1 MHHRRWRASLAARHG
16 LADVDGDVSWRAR
29 GHPRWALVREWR
41 RDGSSPPPWGP
52 NYAPDAHTVR
62 NDYGACF
69 VDSGLV
75 TPPSAWVPTS
85 DACAAEHPKRRRLLD
100 LKAALVQASAIPR
113 TYLQA
118 DVRTWLDPHASLG
131 VLEAVGYDVILI
143 DPPLFSYAWRAP
155 HESRHACWTWDEV
168 AQLPI
173 PRLASRESFVFL
185 WVGDGRDDGL
195 ERGRDC
201 LQRWGFRRCEDIVW
215 VQTESCTQYAPAS
228 PSLLKPVVQHCLMGI
243 RGTVVRSTDSFFVHC
258 NIDTDVILWP
268 GERPAPGMPISPERK
283 PPDLYEIVE
292 HFCLGTRRLEL
303 FGTNRNLRDGWL
315 TVGWDVGPQA
325 PSWPA
330 HGALPLDP
338 AAYAAQFVL
347 DPPHCPLYARSNLV
361 PYSDEC
367 EQLRP
372 RTPPPEDQRGQPRPA
387 FRAQPPRHQLL
398 NQGAGGRSTVSTPS
412 ASEHLSGAQAQ
423 IWRRYQR

>member
-16 LADVDGDVSWRAR
+16 LADVDGDVSWHAR
-29 GHPRWALVREWR
+29 DHPRWPLVREWR

-62 NDYGACF
+62 NDYGARF

-85 DACAAEHPKRRRLLD
+85 DARAAEHPKRRRLLD

-113 TYLQA
+113 TYLCA
-118 DVRTWLDPHASLG
+118 DLRAWLDPHASLG

-155 HESRHACWTWDEV
+155 HETRHACWTWDEV

-215 VQTESCTQYAPAS
+215 AQTESCTQYAPAS
-228 PSLLKPVVQHCLMGI
+228 PSLLTPVVQHCLMGI

-268 GERPAPGMPISPERK
+268 GERPAPGMPISLERK
-283 PPDLYEIVE
+283 PPHLYEIVE

-347 DPPHCPLYARSNLV
+347 EPPHCPLYARSNLV

-372 RTPPPEDQRGQPRPA
+372 RTPPPEDQRGWPRPA

-398 NQGAGGRSTVSTPS
+398 NQGAGGRATVSTPS

-423 IWRRYQR
+423 IQRRYQR

>member
-1 MHHRRWRASLAARHG
+1 
-16 LADVDGDVSWRAR
+16 V
-29 GHPRWALVREWR
+29 
-41 RDGSSPPPWGP
+41 
-52 NYAPDAHTVR
+52 
-62 NDYGACF
+62 
-69 VDSGLV
+69 
-75 TPPSAWVPTS
+75 
-85 DACAAEHPKRRRLLD
+85 
-100 LKAALVQASAIPR
+100 
-113 TYLQA
+113 
-118 DVRTWLDPHASLG
+118 
-131 VLEAVGYDVILI
+131 
-143 DPPLFSYAWRAP
+143 
-155 HESRHACWTWDEV
+155 
-168 AQLPI
+168 
-173 PRLASRESFVFL
+173 SFVFL

-215 VQTESCTQYAPAS
+215 AQTESCTQYAPAS
-228 PSLLKPVVQHCLMGI
+228 PSLLTPVVQHCLMGI

-268 GERPAPGMPISPERK
+268 GERPAPGMPISLERK
-283 PPDLYEIVE
+283 PPHLYEIVE

-347 DPPHCPLYARSNLV
+347 EPPHCPLYARSNLV

-372 RTPPPEDQRGQPRPA
+372 RTPPPEDQRGWPRPA

-398 NQGAGGRSTVSTPS
+398 NQGAGGRATVSTPS

-423 IWRRYQR
+423 IQRRYQR